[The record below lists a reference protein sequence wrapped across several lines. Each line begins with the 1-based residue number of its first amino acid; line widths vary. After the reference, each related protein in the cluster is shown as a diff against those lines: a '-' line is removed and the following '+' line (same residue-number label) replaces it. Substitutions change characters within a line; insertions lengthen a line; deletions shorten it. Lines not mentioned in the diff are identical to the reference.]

1 MSSPTTR
8 ILPNR
13 LPKGGTIGITAPAST
28 PDPEKLNRG
37 VRYLEQLGYRVHVG
51 ETCHTNEHYLAG
63 SDEMRATE
71 LMRFFAD
78 PKLDAIFCARGGYGS
93 MHTLPMLDFQLIAH
107 NRKLFVGF
115 SDITALQWAFW
126 KQTGLVTVS
135 AGMAATD
142 MAHEVIDPNFES
154 MFWELIESGRFT
166 LPLNHSQEHH
176 TRITGFSLAGTASVA
191 AKLFG
196 TPYIPSMDGS
206 ILLLEDVDEPRH
218 KIEGYLRQFQMA
230 GAFRDANA
238 VILGEFTPS
247 KTEAYPIVPDV
258 ETVLDRVTADAGGPV
273 IRNVAYGHIR
283 NKISVPVGAEVAV
296 SLGPVSSLSSTG
308 SIYPS

>member
-1 MSSPTTR
+1 MSSPLTR
-8 ILPNR
+8 ILPNP

-51 ETCHTNEHYLAG
+51 QTCHTTEHYLAG
-63 SDEMRATE
+63 SDDMRATE
-71 LMRFFAD
+71 LLRFFAA

-93 MHTLPMLDFQLIAH
+93 MHTLSMLDMPLIAH

-126 KQTGLVTVS
+126 KQAGLVTVS

-142 MAHEVIDPNFES
+142 MAHEAVDPAFES
-154 MFWELIESGRFT
+154 MFWELIETGRFT
-166 LPLNHSQEHH
+166 LRLDHTQEKVE
-176 TRITGFSLAGTASVA
+176 RITGFSLPGTASVA

-196 TPYIPSMDGS
+196 TPYMPSMEGAVL
-206 ILLLEDVDEPRH
+206 ILEDVDEPRH

-238 VILGEFTPS
+238 VVLGEFTPS
-247 KTEAYPIVPDV
+247 KTESYPIVPDV
-258 ETVLDRVTADAGGPV
+258 STVLDRVTADASGPV

-308 SIYPS
+308 SIYPL

>member
-1 MSSPTTR
+1 
-8 ILPNR
+8 
-13 LPKGGTIGITAPAST
+13 
-28 PDPEKLNRG
+28 
-37 VRYLEQLGYRVHVG
+37 
-51 ETCHTNEHYLAG
+51 
-63 SDEMRATE
+63 
-71 LMRFFAD
+71 
-78 PKLDAIFCARGGYGS
+78 
-93 MHTLPMLDFQLIAH
+93 MHTLSMLDFQLIAH

-142 MAHEVIDPNFES
+142 MAHEILDPNFES
-154 MFWELIESGRFT
+154 MFWELIETGLFL
-166 LPLNHSQEHH
+166 LPLPHQQDKVEL
-176 TRITGFSLAGTASVA
+176 ITGFSLAGTASVA
-191 AKLFG
+191 TKLFG
-196 TPYIPSMDGS
+196 TPYMPLMDGS
-206 ILLLEDVDEPRH
+206 VLILEDVDEPRH

-247 KTEAYPIVPDV
+247 KTESYPIVPDL
-258 ETVLDRVTADAGGPV
+258 ETVLDRVTADASGPV
-273 IRNVAYGHIR
+273 IRHVAYGHIR

-296 SLGPVSSLSSTG
+296 SLGPDSSLSSIG

>member
-1 MSSPTTR
+1 MSSNSNR

-28 PDPEKLNRG
+28 PDPEKLNKG
-37 VRYLEQLGYRVHVG
+37 VRYLEGLGYTVHVG
-51 ETCHTNEHYLAG
+51 QTCHTTHHYLAG
-63 SDEMRATE
+63 EDEFRANE

-93 MHTLPMLDFQLIAH
+93 MHMLEYLDFNLIA
-107 NRKLFVGF
+107 NQRKLFVGF

-126 KQTGLVTVS
+126 KKKGLVSIS

-142 MAHEVIDPNFES
+142 MAHDILDPNFES
-154 MFWELIESGRFT
+154 MFWELIESGKFT
-166 LPLNHSQEHH
+166 LPLDHSQEIAQS
-176 TRITGFSLAGTASVA
+176 ITGFSLAGTASVA

-196 TPYIPSMDGS
+196 SPYMPSMDGS
-206 ILLLEDVDEPRH
+206 ILILEDVDEPRH
-218 KIEGYLRQFQMA
+218 KIEGYLRQFEMA

-258 ETVLDRVTADAGGPV
+258 DFVLDRVTAHARGPV

-283 NKISVPVGAEVAV
+283 NKISVPVGAELVV
-296 SLGPVSSLSSTG
+296 SLGPASSLSTTG
-308 SIYPS
+308 SIFSS

>member
-1 MSSPTTR
+1 MSSPLTR
-8 ILPNR
+8 ILPNP
-13 LPKGGTIGITAPAST
+13 LPKGGTIGITSPAST

-51 ETCHTNEHYLAG
+51 QTCHSTEHYLAG

-93 MHTLPMLDFQLIAH
+93 MHTLPMLDVQLIAH

-142 MAHEVIDPNFES
+142 MAHESIDPAFES
-154 MFWELIESGRFT
+154 MFWELIESGRFH
-166 LPLNHSQEHH
+166 LPLADRQEREQ
-176 TRITGFSLAGTASVA
+176 RITGFSLPGTASVA

-196 TPYIPSMDGS
+196 TPYMPSMEGS
-206 ILLLEDVDEPRH
+206 VLILEDVDEPRH

-247 KTEAYPIVPDV
+247 KTEGYPIVPDV
-258 ETVLDRVTADAGGPV
+258 ETVLDRVTAGASGPV

-308 SIYPS
+308 SLYPS